1 MEKQELERKEEL
13 EVVTTAFFLEE
24 RLKEL
29 KGQKESLQSNKP
41 IKPSAPIEPQLE
53 HEKVAPIPYPE
64 VNAKQMQVKSEWKK
78 YLIFSPICIIVAYT
92 LVFAFFSV
100 PVLTTIFSILGVA
113 GFWGGIIYALKL
125 RKKEKTEREEKVK
138 EILNSAEYKQKCKE
152 IDEQNRK
159 NQEIKDEEL
168 HNKYVERYQAF
179 EKAKEQYAND
189 IKEYNEYEIPA
200 WEEENTALSLALNET
215 KDVLQSVY
223 DKNIIP
229 FQYRRIEALAYLAS
243 FLNTSRY
250 DLKEALTRYD
260 NFVTQ
265 LNQQKQ
271 ISLAEA
277 QLEIMQET
285 LQNQQYA
292 NWLNEQTLNMAEQ
305 GNDILNSI
313 GKWQKADIAY
323 RTYTSVKDKRAMKK
337 AMKKMR

>member
-1 MEKQELERKEEL
+1 MGNQELERREEL

-29 KGQKESLQSNKP
+29 QNQKESLQLNKP
-41 IKPSAPIEPQLE
+41 AKPSVPVEPKLE
-53 HEKVAPIPYPE
+53 HEEITPITYPDVSE
-64 VNAKQMQVKSEWKK
+64 KQIQVKSKWKK
-78 YLIFSPICIIVAYT
+78 CLVFSVVCIIVAYT
-92 LVFAFFSV
+92 LVFATFNTFFG
-100 PVLTTIFSILGVA
+100 FLGVA
-113 GFWGGIIYALKL
+113 GFWGGIICALVL
-125 RKKEKTEREEKVK
+125 RKKEKAEREEKVQ

-159 NQEIKDEEL
+159 NQKIKDEEL

-200 WEEENTALSLALNET
+200 WEEENTALSLALSET